1 MFVDDVSLSVVLTI
15 RGYFKYLEMDFFLF
29 SKFWYERQLPLL
41 QLTVHTDTFKP
52 FSTDKPY

>member
-15 RGYFKYLEMDFFLF
+15 RGYFKYLEMDFFCFL
-29 SKFWYERQLPLL
+29 FWYEGQLPLL